1 MVRRR
6 HFNPAVHVAAVALL
20 GIALAGCSGVTSRGD
35 LWLQHMGVRPDE
47 PPIAVE
53 QATVCTEYRD
63 YATYAQQ
70 LQEAYHSRATQN
82 RWWIYGAGILG
93 LGAAAASGGL
103 AIAGATATTIAL
115 LAVSGGFSA
124 GAFAT
129 IDNPE
134 LARLYTATANQIDT
148 ALKESD
154 RQLALGTGERRN
166 APSGC
171 ERALRTLKD
180 GVSEARTVLEL
191 GRTSSAVGALIRAKA
206 ERDALD
212 KVIAG
217 AQGPDPTRV
226 SRSAAITN
234 INPVDGLTANGPRT
248 VDLTVENID
257 LDKVAKSDVK
267 VVLGAV
273 DRRYDV
279 DSVTKSKEF
288 TYTVKFKAPDVPPD
302 PAKTDYAVT
311 LLVGKSDRAVTGM
324 ILKYR

>member
-6 HFNPAVHVAAVALL
+6 RLNRAVRGAVVGLL
-20 GIALAGCSGVTSRGD
+20 SIVLVGCSGVTSRGD
-35 LWLQHMGVRPDE
+35 LWLQHIGIRPDE

-53 QATVCTEYRD
+53 QTAVCAEYAH

-70 LQEAYHSRATQN
+70 LQEAYHSRATHN
-82 RWWIYGAGILG
+82 RWWIYAAGILG

-115 LAVSGGFSA
+115 LSVSGGFSA

-134 LARLYTATANQIDT
+134 LARLYTASSNQIDT

-154 RQLALGTGERRN
+154 GLLAIGTDGKRN
-166 APSGC
+166 ATSGC
-171 ERALRTLKD
+171 GPALRTLKD
-180 GVSEARTVLEL
+180 GVSEARTTLEL
-191 GRTSSAVGALIRAKA
+191 GRTNSAVGALVRAKA

-212 KVIAG
+212 KLIAG

-226 SRSAAITN
+226 SRSATITT
-234 INPVDGLTANGPRT
+234 INPASLTAAGSRG
-248 VDLTVENID
+248 VALTVENID
-257 LDKVAKSDVK
+257 LDKVAMNDVK

-273 DRRYDV
+273 DRRFDV
-279 DSVTKSKEF
+279 DSVTKSKDF
-288 TYTVKFKAPDVPPD
+288 TYSVQFKAPDGRPD
-302 PAKTDYAVT
+302 PAKMDYEVT
-311 LLVGKSDRAVTGM
+311 LLVGKSGRAVRGA
-324 ILKYR
+324 ILKYP